1 MGKFRKK
8 SVVIEAFQLNE
19 RGLIA
24 EDWFWD
30 AVTRN
35 DIITHCFGKH
45 YPDPAWCE
53 IKTLEGTMIAN
64 AGDYIIQGVN
74 GEIYPCKADIFQK
87 TYTED
92 NTKTNADRIRAMSDE
107 EMAQEMI
114 FFCPT
119 DTVFKGTETY
129 EKPHYTG
136 LDGCY
141 YSTSEELV
149 VANLE
154 WLQRLPKG
162 E

>member
-1 MGKFRKK
+1 MAKFRKK
-8 SVVIEAFQLNE
+8 PVVIEAFRLNE
-19 RGLIA
+19 RGLIG

-45 YPDPAWCE
+45 YSAPAWCE

-92 NTKTNADRIRAMSDE
+92 KPKTNADRIRAMNDDELAENMSDW
-107 EMAQEMI
+107 QWL
-114 FFCPT
+114 
-119 DTVFKGTETY
+119 GG
-129 EKPHYTG
+129 G
-136 LDGCY
+136 LDPKDW
-141 YSTSEELV
+141 
-149 VANLE
+149 LE
-154 WLQRLPKG
+154 WLKQPA

>member
-1 MGKFRKK
+1 MAKFRKK
-8 SVVIEAFQLNE
+8 PVVIEAFRLNE

-35 DIITHCFGKH
+35 DIITHCFGKR
-45 YPDPAWCE
+45 YPAPAWCE

-64 AGDYIIQGVN
+64 AGDYIIQGVH

-92 NTKTNADRIRAMSDE
+92 KPKTNADRIRAMSDE
-107 EMAQEMI
+107 ELAWELMLWRCEAVARHHGISSEY
-114 FFCPT
+114 P
-119 DTVFKGTETY
+119 DTQKTI
-129 EKPHYTG
+129 
-136 LDGCY
+136 
-141 YSTSEELV
+141 
-149 VANLE
+149 LE
-154 WLQRLPKG
+154 WLKQPA